1 MDAAQVARRTQP
13 HTIGTLP
20 SISWVALP
28 YDHVAVPNPDRQ
40 AVWHLRIGLKA
51 FPGLSSWSSGADPG
65 RSPLYDAD
73 PEVNCCAIAIGV
85 VVSVVL
91 L

>member
-1 MDAAQVARRTQP
+1 MPRRSRDERSR
-13 HTIGTLP
+13 IP
-20 SISWVALP
+20 SAHSRRYPGSALP